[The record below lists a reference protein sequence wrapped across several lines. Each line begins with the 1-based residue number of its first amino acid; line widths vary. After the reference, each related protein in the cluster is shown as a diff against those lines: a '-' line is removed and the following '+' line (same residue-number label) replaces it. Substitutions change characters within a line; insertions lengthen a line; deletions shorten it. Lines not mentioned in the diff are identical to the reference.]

1 MQKIYNSY
9 YHQISGS
16 SHIGTNS
23 VGVMGV
29 IAHMAKVLWGDV
41 IILAATGV

>member
-23 VGVMGV
+23 VGAMGV
-29 IAHMAKVLWGDV
+29 IAHTAKVLWGDV
-41 IILAATGV
+41 IILAATDV